1 MTRHG
6 DHDRVEGV
14 TLAPLPVQRPRI
26 PVWIGGD
33 SPPALRRAARWDGW
47 ATAGVDQDG
56 RPTTTPERVAAQVAE
71 IRRHRTAAGA
81 FDLALTGRSEAGD
94 AARTAVG
101 EAGVTWWL
109 ESLHGFRGP
118 FRQLRARVAA
128 GPPGRWAPEVSGGPC
143 AARRPGGSPRR

>member
-1 MTRHG
+1 MTR
-6 DHDRVEGV
+6 
-14 TLAPLPVQRPRI
+14 
-26 PVWIGGD
+26 
-33 SPPALRRAARWDGW
+33 RWDGW

-81 FDLALTGRSEAGD
+81 FDVALTGRSEAGD
-94 AARTAVG
+94 TARTAFG

-128 GPPGRWAPEVSGGPC
+128 GPPGRWAP
-143 AARRPGGSPRR
+143 